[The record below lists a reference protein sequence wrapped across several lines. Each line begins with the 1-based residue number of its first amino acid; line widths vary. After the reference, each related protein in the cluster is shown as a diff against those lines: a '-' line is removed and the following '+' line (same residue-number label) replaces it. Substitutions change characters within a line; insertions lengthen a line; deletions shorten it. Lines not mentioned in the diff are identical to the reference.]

1 MRLKGGA
8 KSRFVLNLIEDH
20 NLKFKKTFTNTLKEL
35 GISHIKSYPE
45 YPKFN
50 SKIER
55 RFLDF
60 RLFLLNHQGEDAKT
74 LIIQESNI
82 HNYIPPHKSLGGLT
96 PCEVYWGG
104 KSPPDNSPYKTLSV
118 KDYFPNFDKD
128 IYIKLY

>member
-1 MRLKGGA
+1 MGRKPLSFKTDRGTQ
-8 KSRFVLNLIEDH
+8 
-20 NLKFKKTFTNTLKEL
+20 FKKTFASGLKEL

-50 SKIER
+50 AKIER

-60 RLFLLNHQGEDAKT
+60 KLFLLNHQGEDAKT
-74 LIIQESNI
+74 LTVQESNI
-82 HNYIPPHKSLGGLT
+82 HNYISSHKSLGGLT

-104 KSPPDNSPYKTLSV
+104 KSPPDNSPYKIESV